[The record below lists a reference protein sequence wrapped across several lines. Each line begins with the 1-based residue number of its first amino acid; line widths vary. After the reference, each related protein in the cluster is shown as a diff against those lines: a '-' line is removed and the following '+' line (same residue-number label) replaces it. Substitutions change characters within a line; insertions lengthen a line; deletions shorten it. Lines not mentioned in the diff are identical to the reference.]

1 MDLLVSL
8 RRSSE
13 VLRKLIK
20 AVTELLELQVRHDRA
35 GFGSV
40 QTFFSRN
47 VASRSQQ
54 CFTDNL
60 KKLIRWREIFLCIR
74 FAFLSSENW
83 SECAQQKRRAS
94 RFEVAQPTFLSISA
108 SPSSLQTFSLQ
119 NSFSLAPNF
128 PFLFRLSRLSLF
140 FFLSGSVLNRFSPP
154 SKHNS
159 EESRRWRF
167 CQSGS
172 FASWRIF
179 FVHIETVQL
188 NLPDKELQSTA
199 EFFEPKN
206 QMLRF

>member
-94 RFEVAQPTFLSISA
+94 RFEVAQPTFLSIS
-108 SPSSLQTFSLQ
+108 
-119 NSFSLAPNF
+119 LAPNF

-199 EFFEPKN
+199 EVFGPKN